1 MISFATLCFGLVYG
15 VLNVEIRA
23 SDDVARVDLVLD
35 GGPVAELRAP
45 FAAPVDLGWQPAPH
59 ELVAVG
65 YDERGKELGRA
76 RQWINRPRGN
86 VEIRLVVEPA
96 GTQRSRIARLTWNC
110 PTSGVVGP
118 FEVTLD
124 GRRLPASDPS
134 RIEIP
139 VRDAGRTQILRASVA
154 CDGNVNAI
162 AETLV
167 GGTRPSTE
175 SPALT
180 AVPVTLEKGTK
191 LPSPDGLVGWLE
203 KDGAGLRVAAVEEG
217 GFDVVFVCEGGAFE
231 RLQRLLK
238 RPGAPDLES
247 AENDFRLLKRR
258 APDLEPSED
267 GLRFRFLV
275 PVGRAID
282 DPTVDASA
290 YAATAWFQR
299 RWDAI
304 GPTLTKGLELKPWP
318 RTEQRIADA
327 VAAAGLAAAGRERRR
342 AVVLLLGPDARD
354 EGDLNPS
361 EARRFLIDLRVPIFV
376 WSIGKA
382 PSPETGTWDATSTI
396 TTAAQFDVA
405 VTRLRAELRRQR
417 ILWVE
422 GAHLPQA
429 VTLTP
434 LAKGVRLAR

>member
-35 GGPVAELRAP
+35 GRPIAELRAP

-86 VEIRLVVEPA
+86 AEIRLVVEPA
-96 GTQRSRIARLTWNC
+96 GTERGRTARLTWNC
-110 PTSGVVGP
+110 PTSGMVGP

-154 CDGNVNAI
+154 CDGNVTAI
-162 AETLV
+162 AETVV

-180 AVPVTLEKGTK
+180 AVPVALEKGTK
-191 LPSPDGLVGWLE
+191 LPPPDGLVGWLE

-217 GFDVVFVCEGGAFE
+217 GFDVVFVCEWGAFE
-231 RLQRLLK
+231 RLQRLFGV
-238 RPGAPDLES
+238 RGAPARES
-247 AENDFRLLKRR
+247 
-258 APDLEPSED
+258 SED

-275 PVGRAID
+275 PVGRTID

-342 AVVLLLGPDARD
+342 AVVLLLGPGARD

-361 EARRFLIDLRVPIFV
+361 EARRFLMDLRVPIFV

-382 PSPETGTWDATSTI
+382 PSPESRAWDATSTI

>member
-35 GGPVAELRAP
+35 GRPVAELRAP

-59 ELVAVG
+59 QLVAIG

-76 RQWINRPRGN
+76 KQWINRPRGN
-86 VEIRLVVEPA
+86 AEVHLLVEPE
-96 GTQRSRIARLTWNC
+96 GTERGRLARLTWSC
-110 PTSGVVGP
+110 PTSGAAGP
-118 FEVTLD
+118 VEVTLD
-124 GRRLPASDPS
+124 GRKLPVSDPS

-139 VRDAGRTQILRASVA
+139 VRDASRAQILRARVE
-154 CDGNVNAI
+154 CGGNVTAMT
-162 AETLV
+162 ETV
-167 GGTRPSTE
+167 IGGDRPSTG
-175 SPALT
+175 SPQVT
-180 AVPVTLEKGTK
+180 AVPVHLEKGTK
-191 LPSPDGLVGWLE
+191 LPSPEGLTGWLE
-203 KDGAGLRVAAVEEG
+203 RDGVGLRVAAVEEG

-231 RLQRLLK
+231 ELTRLFER
-238 RPGAPDLES
+238 RGAPVRDS
-247 AENDFRLLKRR
+247 
-258 APDLEPSED
+258 SED
-267 GLRFRFLV
+267 DLRFRFLV
-275 PVGRAID
+275 PVGRTVD
-282 DPTVDASA
+282 DPTVDSSS

-304 GPTLTKGLELKPWP
+304 GPTLTNGLQLKPWP

-327 VAAAGLAAAGRERRR
+327 VAAAGLAAAARERRR
-342 AVVLLLGPDARD
+342 AVVLLLGPGARD
-354 EGDLNPS
+354 GGDLNS
-361 EARRFLIDLRVPIFV
+361 GEARQFLMDLRVPIFV

-422 GAHLPQA
+422 GAHLPQ
-429 VTLTP
+429 VITLTP
-434 LAKGVRLAR
+434 RAKGVRLAR